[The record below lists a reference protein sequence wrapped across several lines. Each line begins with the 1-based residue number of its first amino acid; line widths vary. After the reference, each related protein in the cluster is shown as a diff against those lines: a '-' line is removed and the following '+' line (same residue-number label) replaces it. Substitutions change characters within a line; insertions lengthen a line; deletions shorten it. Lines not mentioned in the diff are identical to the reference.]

1 MEEEMQTITL
11 PHSVVTDLKETAW
24 QIDLSVPELLSLI
37 VQEATYKNLDTK
49 KDIENVNRE
58 GSKRIRELFQK
69 PHHLL
74 GQRRRKVRE
83 ETPEEDGHW
92 VSRADGSLTLS
103 LPIPKYRRD
112 ILGEMGRVRG
122 VSPEEEVARIIQEA
136 VKGDYKPKS
145 DEEWVTQ
152 QKEITREG
160 WRTMRE
166 VFRHIWSGGKRR

>member
-1 MEEEMQTITL
+1 
-11 PHSVVTDLKETAW
+11 
-24 QIDLSVPELLSLI
+24 
-37 VQEATYKNLDTK
+37 
-49 KDIENVNRE
+49 
-58 GSKRIRELFQK
+58 
-69 PHHLL
+69 
-74 GQRRRKVRE
+74 
-83 ETPEEDGHW
+83 
-92 VSRADGSLTLS
+92 
-103 LPIPKYRRD
+103 
-112 ILGEMGRVRG
+112 MGRVRG